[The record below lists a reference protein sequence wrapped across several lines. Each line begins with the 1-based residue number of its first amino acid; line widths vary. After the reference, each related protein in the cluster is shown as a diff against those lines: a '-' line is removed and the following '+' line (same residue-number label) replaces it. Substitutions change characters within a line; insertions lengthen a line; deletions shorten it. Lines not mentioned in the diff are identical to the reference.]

1 MKARF
6 SSTYTYGGEIKSS
19 FYADREFVELMLGV
33 AEQQVI
39 EAAKQFNYEKISDFI
54 NIREEVVDALK
65 EIKEEEEKEKQMGAS
80 TNE

>member
-6 SSTYTYGGEIKSS
+6 SSAYKYGGEIKAS

-33 AEQQVI
+33 VEQQVI

-65 EIKEEEEKEKQMGAS
+65 ENKEEEEKEKQMEGM
-80 TNE
+80 